1 MAKDLDSSVDDDR
14 LARMAEKLNTK
25 PVIDNGAAELF
36 APKLSKEEKKAEAAR
51 KKAERDA
58 RKAEEKGQVAED
70 GADTGGAPA
79 AASPAMKRKGGKEKE
94 SKADKVTLATARHQP
109 PPAAT
114 AHQIARQYSHR
125 TSTAPLSH
133 SCRVVDSRADQTE
146 LRLPPL
152 ALAKGGLP
160 CPEHGL
166 QRAQIHTRAHT
177 HACARTHTQSDA
189 MHAYAMPLPC
199 ICQACVTDYS

>member
-1 MAKDLDSSVDDDR
+1 MGKKQERAERAEAAAMAKDLDSSVDDDR

-94 SKADKVTLATARHQP
+94 SKADKVTLATAHHQP

-133 SCRVVDSRADQTE
+133 SCRVVA
-146 LRLPPL
+146 
-152 ALAKGGLP
+152 
-160 CPEHGL
+160 
-166 QRAQIHTRAHT
+166 
-177 HACARTHTQSDA
+177 
-189 MHAYAMPLPC
+189 
-199 ICQACVTDYS
+199 

>member
-1 MAKDLDSSVDDDR
+1 MPPSTSRQNVSKMGKKQERAERAEAAAMAKDLDNSVDDDR

-25 PVIDNGAAELF
+25 PAVDNGAAELF

-58 RKAEEKGQVAED
+58 RKAEEKGQAAED

-94 SKADKVTLATARHQP
+94 SKADKVPVTARHRP
-109 PPAAT
+109 PLPT
-114 AHQIARQYSHR
+114 KIARQYSHR

-133 SCRVVDSRADQTE
+133 SCRVVA
-146 LRLPPL
+146 
-152 ALAKGGLP
+152 
-160 CPEHGL
+160 
-166 QRAQIHTRAHT
+166 
-177 HACARTHTQSDA
+177 
-189 MHAYAMPLPC
+189 
-199 ICQACVTDYS
+199 